1 MGGWFAAA
9 TPQNNLRIFGA
20 ESALLYGE
28 ALPPSA
34 EGQPEPEPE
43 PESEPEPEPGRRRL
57 RWLQE
62 VCAALYQGE
71 LRGQEAVLAWVQ
83 DLAAMLLAQR
93 RLLERLVQL

>member
-43 PESEPEPEPGRRRL
+43 PEPKPEPEPGRRRL

-71 LRGQEAVLAWVQ
+71 LRGHEAAVAWAQ
-83 DLAAMLLAQR
+83 DLAAMVLAQR
-93 RLLERLVQL
+93 RLLECLVHL

>member
-1 MGGWFAAA
+1 M
-9 TPQNNLRIFGA
+9 
-20 ESALLYGE
+20 
-28 ALPPSA
+28 
-34 EGQPEPEPE
+34 
-43 PESEPEPEPGRRRL
+43 